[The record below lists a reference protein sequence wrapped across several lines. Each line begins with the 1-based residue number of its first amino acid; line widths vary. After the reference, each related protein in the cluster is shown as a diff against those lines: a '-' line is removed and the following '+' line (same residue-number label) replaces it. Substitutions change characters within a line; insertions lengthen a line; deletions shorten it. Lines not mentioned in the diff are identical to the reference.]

1 MNRFSLRNVSI
12 KARLYIM
19 TLSIAVL
26 MLAPLAY
33 IKYAYYGD
41 LIEAKQVKTRHLVE
55 SAHSLIS
62 HFYQLETD
70 GALSRSEAQEQ
81 AKAALNKLR
90 YEESDYFWV
99 NDTRPYMVNHP
110 IKPQLNGKDLS
121 GVKDPTGKVLFVEFV
136 NEVKRNNGGGFV
148 NYMWPKP
155 GSDVDIE
162 KLSYVKLH
170 QPWGWIVGSGVYID
184 DIDALFWERAKSTLL
199 IIIAC
204 IVGMGFIATWFG
216 LSITKP
222 CEETEYALNDIAEG
236 DGDLTKALPAK
247 GKDEL
252 SHIAA
257 AFNLFTQKIRTI
269 VTDMVPVGDGITS
282 AATQL
287 NQVASEASIKAGEQ
301 HQSVDTVASAM
312 DELHV
317 SNQEVATS
325 ASSAADAAE
334 QAAKLGQQG
343 VQVIDSATNHMTS
356 LTELL
361 TETEQST
368 QQLAQD
374 SETVST
380 VLDVIRGIAEQTNL
394 LALNAAIEA
403 ARAGEQGRGFA
414 VVADEVRTLATR
426 TQASTDEIEQIVSN
440 LQARAKTVTSAMEKT
455 QTQSSA
461 THEQAQHARATLADI
476 GQQITHILEL
486 NQQIA
491 DSSAQQ
497 TLATEEI
504 SKNLVLISENSDQSA
519 AQATQVAQASE
530 ALLSNGQELQ
540 NIIRNFKV

>member
-1 MNRFSLRNVSI
+1 MNGISLRSVSI
-12 KARLYIM
+12 KSRLYIM
-19 TLSIAVL
+19 TLTIALL

-41 LIEAKQVKTRHLVE
+41 LLTAKQVKTRHLVE
-55 SAHSLIS
+55 TAHSVIN
-62 HFYQLETD
+62 HFYQLEKNGT
-70 GALSRSEAQEQ
+70 LSKVEAQTQ
-81 AKAALNKLR
+81 AKSALNGLR
-90 YEESDYFWV
+90 YEKNDYFWV

-121 GVKDPTGKVLFVEFV
+121 GVKDPTGKSLFIEFV

-155 GSDVDIE
+155 GSEVDVE
-162 KLSYVKLH
+162 KVSYVKLH
-170 QPWGWIVGSGVYID
+170 EPWGWIVGSGVYID
-184 DIDALFWERAKSTLL
+184 DVDALFWERAQSIIM

-204 IVGMGFIATWFG
+204 LITMALIATWFG
-216 LSITKP
+216 YSITKP
-222 CEETEYALNDIAEG
+222 CVETEEALNDIAEG
-236 DGDLTKALPAK
+236 DGDLTKDLPSN

-257 AFNLFTQKIRTI
+257 AFNLFTNKIRSI
-269 VTDMVPVGDGITS
+269 VTDMIPVSEGITS

-287 NQVASEASIKAGEQ
+287 NQVASDASMKAGEQ

-312 DELHV
+312 NELHA

-325 ASSAADAAE
+325 ASSAADAAQ
-334 QAAKLGQQG
+334 QAAQLGEQG
-343 VQVIDSATNHMTS
+343 VSVIDSATSHMSS
-356 LTELL
+356 LSDLL
-361 TETEQST
+361 TETEKST
-368 QQLAQD
+368 LQLAQD

-426 TQASTDEIEQIVSN
+426 TQASTDEIEQIVGN

-455 QTQSSA
+455 QVQSNA
-461 THEQAQHARATLADI
+461 THGQAKEARETLAEI
-476 GQQITHILEL
+476 GQQISHILDL

-504 SKNLVLISENSDQSA
+504 SKNLVIISENSDQSA

-530 ALLSNGQELQ
+530 VLLSNGQNLQ
-540 NIIRNFKV
+540 KIIHHFKV

>member
-1 MNRFSLRNVSI
+1 MNGISLRSVSI
-12 KARLYIM
+12 KSRLYIM
-19 TLSIAVL
+19 TLTIALL

-33 IKYAYYGD
+33 IKYAYFGD
-41 LIEAKQVKTRHLVE
+41 LLTAKQVKTRHLVE
-55 SAHSLIS
+55 TAHSVIE
-62 HFYQLETD
+62 HFYQLEKNGT
-70 GALSRSEAQEQ
+70 LTKVEAQTQ
-81 AKAALNKLR
+81 AKAALNGLR
-90 YEESDYFWV
+90 YEKNDYFWV

-121 GVKDPTGKVLFVEFV
+121 GVKDPTGKSLFIEFV

-155 GSDVDIE
+155 SSEVDVE
-162 KLSYVKLH
+162 KVSYVKLH
-170 QPWGWIVGSGVYID
+170 EPWGWIVGSGVYID
-184 DIDALFWERAKSTLL
+184 DVDALFWERAQSIIM

-204 IVGMGFIATWFG
+204 LITMALIATWFG
-216 LSITKP
+216 YSITKP
-222 CEETEYALNDIAEG
+222 CIDTEEALNDIAEG
-236 DGDLTKALPAK
+236 DGDLTKDLPSN

-257 AFNLFTQKIRTI
+257 AFNLFTNKIRSI
-269 VTDMVPVGDGITS
+269 VTDMIPVSEGITS

-287 NQVASEASIKAGEQ
+287 NQVASDASMKAGEQ

-312 DELHV
+312 NELHA

-325 ASSAADAAE
+325 ASSAADAAQ
-334 QAAKLGQQG
+334 QAAQLGEQG
-343 VQVIDSATNHMTS
+343 VSVIDSATSHMSS
-356 LTELL
+356 LSDLL
-361 TETEQST
+361 TETEKST
-368 QQLAQD
+368 LQLAQD

-426 TQASTDEIEQIVSN
+426 TQASTDEIEQIVGN

-455 QTQSSA
+455 QVQSNA
-461 THEQAQHARATLADI
+461 THGQAKEARETLAEI
-476 GQQITHILEL
+476 GQQISHILDL

-504 SKNLVLISENSDQSA
+504 SKNLVIISENSDQSA

-530 ALLSNGQELQ
+530 VLLSNGQNLQ
-540 NIIRNFKV
+540 KIIHHFKV

>member
-1 MNRFSLRNVSI
+1 MNGISLRSVSI
-12 KARLYIM
+12 KSRLYIM
-19 TLSIAVL
+19 TLTIALL

-41 LIEAKQVKTRHLVE
+41 LLTAKQVKTRHLVE
-55 SAHSLIS
+55 TAHSVIN
-62 HFYQLETD
+62 HFYQLEKNGT
-70 GALSRSEAQEQ
+70 LSKVEAQTQ
-81 AKAALNKLR
+81 AKSALNGLR
-90 YEESDYFWV
+90 YEKSDYFWV

-121 GVKDPTGKVLFVEFV
+121 GVKDPTGKSLFIEFV

-155 GSDVDIE
+155 GSEVDVE
-162 KLSYVKLH
+162 KVSYVKLH
-170 QPWGWIVGSGVYID
+170 KPWGWIVGSGVYID
-184 DIDALFWERAKSTLL
+184 DVDALFWERAQSIIM

-204 IVGMGFIATWFG
+204 LITMALIATWFG
-216 LSITKP
+216 YSITKP
-222 CEETEYALNDIAEG
+222 CVEAEEALNDIAEG
-236 DGDLTKALPAK
+236 DGDLTKDLPSD

-257 AFNLFTQKIRTI
+257 AFNLFTNKIRSI
-269 VTDMVPVGDGITS
+269 VTDMIPVSEGITS

-287 NQVASEASIKAGEQ
+287 NQVASDASMKAGEQ

-312 DELHV
+312 NELHA

-325 ASSAADAAE
+325 ASSAADAAQ
-334 QAAKLGQQG
+334 QAAQLGEQG
-343 VQVIDSATNHMTS
+343 VNVIDSATSHMSS
-356 LTELL
+356 LSDLL
-361 TETEQST
+361 TETEKST
-368 QQLAQD
+368 LQLAQD

-426 TQASTDEIEQIVSN
+426 TQASTDEIEQIVGN

-455 QTQSSA
+455 QVQSNA
-461 THEQAQHARATLADI
+461 THEQAKEARETLADI
-476 GQQITHILEL
+476 GQQISHILEL

-504 SKNLVLISENSDQSA
+504 SKNLVIISENSDQSA

-530 ALLSNGQELQ
+530 VLLGNGQNLQ
-540 NIIRNFKV
+540 KIIHHFKV